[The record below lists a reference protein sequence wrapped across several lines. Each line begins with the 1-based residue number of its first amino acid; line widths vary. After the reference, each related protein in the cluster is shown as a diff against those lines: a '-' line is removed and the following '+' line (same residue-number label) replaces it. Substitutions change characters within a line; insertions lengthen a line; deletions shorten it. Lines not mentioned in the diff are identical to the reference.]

1 MFDAG
6 PDGEELVCREGPWI
20 DPFADVGTGADPEGE
35 AENARYIAEYGKW
48 TMFDADEGSDV
59 SALIGRSV
67 EALTVDAVA
76 DDKPVTESSTWAIV
90 VWWRQGETNSSPRCG
105 SGQNSCSR
113 VGIEFFVRSSA

>member
-35 AENARYIAEYGKW
+35 AENARYMAEYGKW

-67 EALTVDAVA
+67 EALTVDPVA
-76 DDKPVTESSTWAIV
+76 DDKPVTAVFDLGDRSLVAARGDELVT
-90 VWWRQGETNSSPRCG
+90 T
-105 SGQNSCSR
+105 
-113 VGIEFFVRSSA
+113 VR